1 MPPRCPLLQLV
12 AAKFVT
18 DPDPNVALFPRR
30 AFVSVLIGATL
41 VVGSAGCGG
50 GASGAPDGATTTGV
64 WPADATKMVAEDH
77 GGGFT
82 GPAPAGSTCPT
93 LRLGTYTL
101 TTADKRLA
109 WHICQVMPAGA
120 LYQFVDGARTLTD
133 AELAAMV
140 AALRGISISTRTIC
154 GADKENLTLTVTTPT
169 GDSQYLD
176 SFYICLHQ
184 GVYVDGIDGI
194 FEVSRSLTN

>member
-1 MPPRCPLLQLV
+1 MPPRCPQLQLG

-30 AFVSVLIGATL
+30 AL
-41 VVGSAGCGG
+41 VVLLTAALVIGSAGCGG
-50 GASGAPDGATTTGV
+50 GASGSPHGATTTGV

-82 GPAPAGSTCPT
+82 GPAPAGSACPY

-101 TTADKRLA
+101 TTADKRLG
-109 WHICQVMPAGA
+109 WHICQAMPAGP
-120 LYQFVDGARTLTD
+120 LYQFVDGARTLND

-154 GADKENLTLTVTTPT
+154 GADKENLTLTVTTPA
-169 GDSQYLD
+169 GDSQYFD
-176 SFYICLHQ
+176 SFYSYLHQ
-184 GVYVDGIDGI
+184 GVYVDGIDGV
-194 FEVSRSLTN
+194 FEVSRSLAN